1 MAAAQLHPTLL
12 LLLLLLNQAQARQT
26 LQAAVTG

>member
-1 MAAAQLHPTLL
+1 MAAAQLHPT